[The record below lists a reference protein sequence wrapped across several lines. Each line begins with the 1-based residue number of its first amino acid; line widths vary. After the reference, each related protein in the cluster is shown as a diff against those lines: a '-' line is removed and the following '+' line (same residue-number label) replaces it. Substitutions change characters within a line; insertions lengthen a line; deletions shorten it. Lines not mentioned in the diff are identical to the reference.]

1 MCKFKPC
8 NLCRPFLVS
17 RGNLIKHKKDALG
30 SISLSVSLSWWRVYT
45 HTHTHYTQLHKFLME
60 TTTTTARIRRKM
72 NTFKINRLKSKL
84 RTVRTHVWPG
94 RAANRTESWKSNQ
107 SHRLSKRIRKCNQV
121 WATWWMFI
129 FFLLS
134 FFFKTDLRMI
144 SQIAARAKKQFTM
157 PWREFI
163 RKWKGVVG
171 NRNNSLKAKRSLKK
185 KTPVHQI
192 KASKGIANCAPTE
205 STSAAKCFF
214 IFFFFFLCCTVDSI
228 FVVWLEG
235 GHQSALRRQ
244 KGHCWCCAI
253 ISFILKKKKTF
264 AVIVF
269 FNLQETKKSVLKEKQ
284 RTKQ

>member
-30 SISLSVSLSWWRVYT
+30 SISLSVSLSWWRVY
-45 HTHTHYTQLHKFLME
+45 THTHYTQLHKFLME

-171 NRNNSLKAKRSLKK
+171 NRNNSLKAKKSFKK
-185 KTPVHQI
+185 KRQFTRSKPQRELQI
-192 KASKGIANCAPTE
+192 VRPRNRRQQ
-205 STSAAKCFF
+205 
-214 IFFFFFLCCTVDSI
+214 
-228 FVVWLEG
+228 
-235 GHQSALRRQ
+235 QSASSSSSSSS
-244 KGHCWCCAI
+244 CAAP
-253 ISFILKKKKTF
+253 SILF
-264 AVIVF
+264 LLF
-269 FNLQETKKSVLKEKQ
+269 D
-284 RTKQ
+284 